1 MWYRPFSRMTS
12 PQVKMTTRWAF
23 VKGIASLAPKLAPN
37 DTQPRGSNDPNIK
50 RIPTTHCSAILSVA
64 NVTVPSKEILATNP
78 TIHPRPET
86 IALGRRLFAECFGEP
101 PATSYWPA
109 DV

>member
-1 MWYRPFSRMTS
+1 MWYRPFNRITS

-23 VKGIASLAPKLAPN
+23 VKGIGSLAPKLAPN
-37 DTQPRGSNDPNIK
+37 DTQPPGANDPNIK

-78 TIHPRPET
+78 TIHTRPET
-86 IALGRRLFAECFGEP
+86 IALGRRLLAWWCGEP
-101 PATSYWPA
+101 PATSCWPE